1 MSTSKDQKDKLPE
14 QKVVEGM
21 NENKVEEEKP
31 EENVEEVQAPP
42 PYVDPDTAF
51 DDEEEGLSAER
62 KALNFVNEN
71 NINILPTKEYIEKTL
86 LKLLLQ
92 ALTIVAKE
100 RPDNPI
106 EFVAYYMLKHNPK
119 KNPIPLKEFVK
130 EVVKEEV
137 PQEVAKDEVKE
148 PEKKK

>member
-1 MSTSKDQKDKLPE
+1 MSSSKEKAPE
-14 QKVVEGM
+14 QKA
-21 NENKVEEEKP
+21 VEEEVQEEKLGEEKAE

-51 DDEEEGLSAER
+51 DDEEEGLNAER
-62 KALNFVNEN
+62 KALNFINEN
-71 NINILPTKEYIEKTL
+71 NDNILPTKEYIEKTL
-86 LKLLLQ
+86 LKLLLE

-119 KNPIPLKEFVK
+119 KLPIPLQELIKEIP
-130 EVVKEEV
+130 KEEV
-137 PQEVAKDEVKE
+137 VNEVAKDEVKE